1 MITLTGPKVRLR
13 ALELSDIDLLYEW
26 ENDCS
31 IWMLSNTTA
40 PVSRF
45 VLEQYL
51 LNAHQDIYTT
61 KQLRLMIEAQ
71 TGRKYIPVGL
81 IDLFDF
87 DPNHL
92 RAGIGV
98 LIVEKFRRRGFAAEA
113 LGLLVDYCFEV
124 LNLHQIFCHVNVSNT
139 ASLRLFKSKGFQNS
153 GRLKQWHRGE
163 NSWSDVFVLQLINA

>member
-1 MITLTGPKVRLR
+1 MITLTGQRAKLR
-13 ALELSDIDLLYEW
+13 ALELSDIDFLYEW

-51 LNAHQDIYTT
+51 MNAHQDIFTT

-71 TGRKYIPVGL
+71 LDSKYIPVGL

-98 LIVEKFRRRGFAAEA
+98 LIIDQYRQKKIATEA
-113 LGLLVDYCFEV
+113 LGLLVGYCFEV
-124 LNLHQIFCHVNVSNT
+124 LKLHQLFCHVNLSNK
-139 ASLRLFKSKGFQNS
+139 ASLRLFKNMGFQVS
-153 GRLKQWHRGE
+153 GRLKEWNRGE
-163 NSWSDVFVLQLINA
+163 NSWNDVVVMQLINK